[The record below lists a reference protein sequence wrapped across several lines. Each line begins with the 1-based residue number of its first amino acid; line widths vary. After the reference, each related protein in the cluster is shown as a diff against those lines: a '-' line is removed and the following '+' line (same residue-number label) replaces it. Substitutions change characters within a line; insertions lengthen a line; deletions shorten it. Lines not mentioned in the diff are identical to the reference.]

1 MMDGPL
7 LEMTDVS
14 KTFPG
19 VHALDGVRFD
29 LRAGEVHALMG
40 ENGAGKSTLIKI
52 LSGVYQPNGGTI
64 LLGGQRVT
72 IQSPHHAQALGI
84 SPVHQEVN
92 LEPYLTVAE
101 NIFLGRQP
109 KGRFGLVDHGRM
121 QREAS
126 ALLASLGVSID
137 PTALVG
143 AISIAERQMVA
154 IARAVSTDARIII
167 FDEPTSSLSERETEL
182 LFGIIQQL
190 RSKGVGVIYISHRME
205 EIFRLCDRVTVFRDG
220 RYVATKKVADTRLPE
235 IIAMM
240 IGRDISDL
248 FRKEP
253 VAIGEPVL
261 EVRNLSKRGVLDD
274 ISFTLHRGEILGIAG
289 LVGAGRTELAR
300 AIFGDLL
307 PDNGQVLIEGRS
319 VHPRSPRDAIKA
331 GIGLVPEDRKDQ
343 GLVTGL
349 SVQQNISMPSMRS
362 LSRFSVISVAKEK
375 ILARDYVKRL
385 AIRTPSMEQKVMFL
399 SGGNQQRV
407 VIAKWLATNPR
418 VLIVDEPTR
427 GIDVGAKAEI
437 HSLMSEL
444 AKQGVGIL
452 MISSELPEVLA
463 MSDRILV
470 MYAGTIA
477 GELRGDRATQ
487 EEVMHLATGQVAPA
501 TRNGHSDLPVPSSSA
516 EGDSRYAD

>member
-1 MMDGPL
+1 MDTPL
-7 LEMTDVS
+7 LEMLDIS

-19 VHALDGVRFD
+19 VHALDSVRFD

-40 ENGAGKSTLIKI
+40 ENGAGKSTLVKI
-52 LSGVYQPNGGTI
+52 LSGVYQPNSGTI
-64 LLGGQRVT
+64 LINGLPVT

-121 QREAS
+121 QREAAS
-126 ALLASLGVSID
+126 LLAGLGVSID
-137 PTALVG
+137 PSALVG
-143 AISIAERQMVA
+143 TVSIAERQMVA

-182 LFGIIQQL
+182 LFGIIQRL
-190 RSKGVGVIYISHRME
+190 RSQGIGVIYISHRME

-220 RYVATKKVADTRLPE
+220 RYVATKNVADTRLQE

-248 FRKEP
+248 FRKEAVP
-253 VAIGEPVL
+253 IGEPVL

-274 ISFTLHRGEILGIAG
+274 ISFTLRRGEILGIAG

-300 AIFGDLL
+300 AIFGDLR
-307 PDNGQVLIEGRS
+307 PDGGQVLIEGKQ
-319 VHPRSPRDAIKA
+319 VQPRTPRDAIKA

-349 SVQQNISMPSMRS
+349 SVQQNISMPLMRS
-362 LSRFSVISVAKEK
+362 LARFSVISVAKEK
-375 ILARDYVKRL
+375 ALARDYVQRL
-385 AIRTPSMEQKVMFL
+385 AIRTPSIEQKVMYL

-427 GIDVGAKAEI
+427 GVDVGAKAEI
-437 HSLMSEL
+437 HSLLSDL

-477 GELRGDRATQ
+477 GELPGDRATQ
-487 EEVMHLATGQVAPA
+487 EEIMHLATGQEAPA
-501 TRNGHSDLPVPSSSA
+501 TGARPTGAPVRSGSA
-516 EGDSRYAD
+516 EGGSPYAD